1 MNLRNTIA
9 RFVQS
14 HRALTL
20 VLLAFLALATTY
32 SIVTPIFEAGD
43 EIWHYPFVQHL
54 ASGNGLPIQDP
65 NVKTLWEQ
73 EGGQPPLYYTLGAL
87 ATFWI
92 DTRDLPER
100 LWRNP
105 HARIG
110 IPLDYGNKNLIVHT
124 SAENFPWQG
133 TPLAVHLIRF
143 LSILLSTFTVAL
155 TYLLALEIGN
165 DIVIARSVF
174 RDEAISNVRI
184 GDCFAK
190 TARNDND
197 IVIARSVFRDEAIS
211 NVRIGD
217 CFAKTARNDNERK
230 TLAAFAAALVAFNP
244 MFLFISA
251 SVNNDNLAT
260 MLATLALLLL
270 AQLITRGTTQQRFI
284 ALGIVLGLG
293 ALTKVSLLGLLIV
306 AAVVFAYLL
315 WQEIRHGDT
324 ETRRQ
329 GEAHVP
335 LSPCRLVSLLK
346 PMILCAGIVIAIA
359 FWWYARN
366 WILYGDFSAFNVWVQ
381 IAGGRPTPVTF
392 ASLLNEFQGFRI
404 SFWGNF
410 GGVNIIAPEWVYI
423 ALDVFTVL
431 AVIGLFIG
439 LVRRTLPRL
448 LWLPALWLALISI
461 LLIRWTF
468 LTMASQGRLI
478 FPAIA
483 AVAVLFTYGLVQFQ
497 WLVVSGQWSEIKN
510 YALRI
515 THYVSRFTPHV
526 SRFTSYVLLLPFA
539 FCLFTFSA
547 LAPFTIIAPT
557 YALPAR
563 FADDARVPHPL
574 HLTFNDQA
582 ELVGYALPHTRI
594 APGDTLPLT
603 IFWRAREP
611 LNEDFSVYVRLFDA
625 EDKIITRWDAFP
637 GRGLYPT
644 RVWQPGE
651 IVTDEY
657 RLPIPLDARAGV
669 GRIEVGL
676 FRRVPLETLT
686 ARDPRGNIITPTIA
700 RFKIA
705 GQAKIQPIE
714 NPVVF
719 KFGDRIELVGYSLV
733 QNIAP
738 GSTLPVKLYW
748 RALKPIAEDYTVFV
762 HFVDTNGNIIAQKDN
777 QPQHNTYPTSFWDVG
792 ETIADEYALE
802 IPPDVAPGNYRLM
815 IGMYRTS
822 DGARLLTREG
832 DHIELSLRVE
842 N

>member
-14 HRALTL
+14 HRALSL

-73 EGGQPPLYYTLGAL
+73 EGGQPPLYYALGAL

-143 LSILLSTFTVAL
+143 LSIILSTFTVVL

-190 TARNDND
+190 TARNDNG

-306 AAVVFAYLL
+306 AAVVFVYLL
-315 WQEIRHGDT
+315 WKSRGGEQERG
-324 ETRRQ
+324 RG
-329 GEAHVP
+329 GENHSLAHSPIHP
-335 LSPCRLVSLLK
+335 LDVVRGSL
-346 PMILCAGIVIAIA
+346 ICAIIVVLIA

-366 WILYGDFSAFNVWVQ
+366 WILYGDFFAFNVWVQ
-381 IAGGRPTPVTF
+381 IAGGRPTPVTL

-439 LVRRTLPRL
+439 LVRRTLPCL
-448 LWLPALWLALISI
+448 LWLPTLWLALISI
-461 LLIRWTF
+461 LLIRWTL

-483 AVAVLFTYGLVQFQ
+483 AVAVLFTHGLAQ
-497 WLVVSGQWSEIKN
+497 LPI
-510 YALRI
+510 ADCRLPIARL
-515 THYVSRFTPHV
+515 TPHV
-526 SRFTSYVLLLPFA
+526 SRLRPSSFALRPLSFVHLSFVIVLLAFA
-539 FCLFTFSA
+539 T
-547 LAPFTIIAPT
+547 LAPFALIAPT
-557 YALPAR
+557 YAPPER

-582 ELVGYALPHTRI
+582 ELVGYALSRTRI

-603 IFWRAREP
+603 IFWRARES

-657 RLPIPLDARAGV
+657 RLPVPLDTRAGV
-669 GRIEVGL
+669 GRIEAGL

-686 ARDPRGNIITPTIA
+686 ARDPHGNTITPTIA

-719 KFGDRIELVGYSLV
+719 KFGDRIELVGYSSV

-815 IGMYRTS
+815 IGIYRTS

-832 DHIELSLRVE
+832 DHVTLEPVVILPNQLR
-842 N
+842 